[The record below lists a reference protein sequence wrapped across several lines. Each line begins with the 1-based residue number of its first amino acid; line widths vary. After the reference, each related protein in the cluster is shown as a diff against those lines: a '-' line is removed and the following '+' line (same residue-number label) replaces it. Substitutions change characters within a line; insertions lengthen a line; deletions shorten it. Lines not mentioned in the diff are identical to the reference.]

1 MTYLDRTLDDNNRR
15 SLDFR
20 QDEVKKVLPA
30 YFQEEYPNLIKLLEY
45 YYEFMDT
52 ETDAHQLKELYRSRD
67 ITQVDEYLL
76 RFIEDEL
83 LLGQS
88 YFEGFINK
96 REAAK
101 FSNLLYRS
109 KGSLYSIQQFFR
121 AFFGEDPTV
130 VYTKEKVFKLN
141 ESQIGAES
149 DKFITDD
156 KLYQQL
162 AIQIRTGIP
171 ISTWLSVYKLFVHP
185 AGMYIGG
192 AIELVS
198 ANAAIPTRMP
208 ELIQNPAEGQLI
220 FNLGFG
226 DGYNYLVDSGISSRL
241 SLASTDSA
249 VATSDNVVLIEPAAV
264 TSTTIITEGDQRT
277 GGGYDEFR
285 MDINSRIEAYGSLSI
300 NDLDSQFTLEQFF
313 NPDSVTFDDSSGKGF
328 TGDTGTTPR
337 MSDSDIDTT
346 GYDAQPGKLLVASRF
361 DQDWFRD
368 SATAGTYSI

>member
-1 MTYLDRTLDDNNRR
+1 MAYPDRTLDDNNRR
-15 SLDFR
+15 ALDFR
-20 QDEVKKVLPA
+20 QDEVKKALPA

-45 YYEFMDT
+45 YYEYLNA

-76 RFIEDEL
+76 KFIEDEL

-141 ESQIGAES
+141 ESQIGAAS
-149 DKFITDD
+149 DRYITDD

-162 AIQIRTGIP
+162 AIEIRTGLP
-171 ISTWLSVYKLFVHP
+171 ISKWLDVYKLFVHP
-185 AGMYIGG
+185 AGMYVGG
-192 AIELVS
+192 ALELVS

-208 ELIQNPAEGQLI
+208 ELLKSPGEGQLV

-226 DGYNYLVDSGISSRL
+226 DGFNYLVDSGITRSL
-241 SLASTDSA
+241 TLASTDSDI
-249 VATSDNVVLIEPAAV
+249 ATSSGVVLIEPAAV
-264 TSTTIITEGDQRT
+264 TSTTLIVEGDDRT
-277 GGGYDEFR
+277 GGNYEDFR
-285 MDINSRIEAYGSLSI
+285 MDINSRIAAYGEVPI
-300 NDLDSQFTLEQFF
+300 GELDGQFTLEQFF

-328 TGDTGTTPR
+328 VGDTDTTPR
-337 MSDSDIDTT
+337 MSDSDVDTD
-346 GYDAQPGKLLVASRF
+346 GHSAQPAGTLVASRF